1 MPECRGASSGT
12 GKLFSYSNK
21 VDIRVRPFVKQIRDR
36 IKFRK
41 QFHFTITR
49 V

>member
-1 MPECRGASSGT
+1 MPECKGAMSGT

-21 VDIRVRPFVKQIRDR
+21 VDIRVRPFVRQIRDLV
-36 IKFRK
+36 KFRK